1 MSSSCDFSLTP
12 FAFKLLSSC
21 IISFFTVLNSASVN
35 ECVQVG
41 HGTPG
46 RIPVAFLYNLLYSE
60 CTAFNS
66 ASVLLPSLAN
76 FETYCLFWISI
87 RFFSSA
93 SISSLDD
100 DFFAA
105 LYCCFIFSTSIPANC
120 FSITDAILAF
130 KVFILVSS
138 LFLVTE
144 LASSCSSKSAS

>member
-12 FAFKLLSSC
+12 FAFKLLSYC

-66 ASVLLPSLAN
+66 ASVLLPSPAN

-87 RFFSSA
+87 RFFQVRVFHHLMMIFSPHY
-93 SISSLDD
+93 IV
-100 DFFAA
+100 A
-105 LYCCFIFSTSIPANC
+105 LYFQHQYLQI
-120 FSITDAILAF
+120 
-130 KVFILVSS
+130 VFP
-138 LFLVTE
+138 
-144 LASSCSSKSAS
+144 